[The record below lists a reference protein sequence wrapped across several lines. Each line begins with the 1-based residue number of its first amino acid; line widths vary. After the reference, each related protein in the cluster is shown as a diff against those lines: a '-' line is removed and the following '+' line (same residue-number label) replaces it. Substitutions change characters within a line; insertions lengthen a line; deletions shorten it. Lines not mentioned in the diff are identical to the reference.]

1 MPLFK
6 RLSLIRVSLQA
17 ALSTHINSAMY
28 SQKGCVVYDWL
39 ILRSKK
45 TELFWISLS
54 FMKLGASALLSKL
67 G

>member
-6 RLSLIRVSLQA
+6 PLSLIRVSLQA
-17 ALSTHINSAMY
+17 ALSTHINSAMH
-28 SQKGCVVYDWL
+28 SQKDCVVYDFVEQ
-39 ILRSKK
+39 K
-45 TELFWISLS
+45 TELFWISLR